1 MGTKRQS
8 NDEGRQTKRG
18 GMSTTTNLNGTGGRM
33 TDALFME
40 QLDDEIERRQREL
53 DALIHARGVLRG
65 VAERHHKDATTPNHK
80 PVVMGSRPVAPTTVS
95 EGVER
100 LLESARGHE
109 MHLDQMVTELESRY
123 SISVTRKNLANT
135 LNRWLSRGKCFERVK
150 ANTYTLR
157 S

>member
-1 MGTKRQS
+1 
-8 NDEGRQTKRG
+8 
-18 GMSTTTNLNGTGGRM
+18 MSTNFNGNGGSRM

-53 DALIHARGVLRG
+53 DALMHARGVLRG
-65 VAERHHKDATTPNHK
+65 VAERHHKDDAATPDKT
-80 PVVMGSRPVAPTTVS
+80 VGAVASSRLAIPTTVS

-135 LNRWLSRGKCFERVK
+135 LNRWLSRGKRFERVK

>member
-1 MGTKRQS
+1 
-8 NDEGRQTKRG
+8 
-18 GMSTTTNLNGTGGRM
+18 MSTNFNGNGGSRM

-53 DALIHARGVLRG
+53 DALMHARDVLRG

-100 LLESARGHE
+100 LLESTRGHE

-135 LNRWLSRGKCFERVK
+135 LNRWLSRGKRFERVK

>member
-1 MGTKRQS
+1 MATRRQS
-8 NDEGRQTKRG
+8 NDKHRQPKRG
-18 GMSTTTNLNGTGGRM
+18 GMSTNFNGNGGSRM

-95 EGVER
+95 EGVE
-100 LLESARGHE
+100 LLLASTRGHE

-135 LNRWLSRGKCFERVK
+135 LNRWLSRGKRFERVK

>member
-1 MGTKRQS
+1 
-8 NDEGRQTKRG
+8 
-18 GMSTTTNLNGTGGRM
+18 MSTNFNGNGGSRM

-53 DALIHARGVLRG
+53 DALMHARDVLRG
-65 VAERHHKDATTPNHK
+65 VAERHHKDATTSNHK

-100 LLESARGHE
+100 LLESTRGHE

-135 LNRWLSRGKCFERVK
+135 LNRWLSRGKRFERVK

>member
-1 MGTKRQS
+1 
-8 NDEGRQTKRG
+8 
-18 GMSTTTNLNGTGGRM
+18 MSTNFNGNGGSRM

-53 DALIHARGVLRG
+53 DALMHARDVLRG

-95 EGVER
+95 EGVE
-100 LLESARGHE
+100 LLLASTRGHE

-135 LNRWLSRGKCFERVK
+135 LNRWLSRGKRFERVK

>member
-1 MGTKRQS
+1 
-8 NDEGRQTKRG
+8 
-18 GMSTTTNLNGTGGRM
+18 MSTNFNGNGGSRM

-95 EGVER
+95 EGVE
-100 LLESARGHE
+100 LLLASTRGHE

-135 LNRWLSRGKCFERVK
+135 LNRWLSRGKRFERVK

>member
-1 MGTKRQS
+1 
-8 NDEGRQTKRG
+8 
-18 GMSTTTNLNGTGGRM
+18 MSTNFNGNGGSRM

-53 DALIHARGVLRG
+53 DALMHARDVLRG
-65 VAERHHKDATTPNHK
+65 VAERHHKNDATTPNHK

-95 EGVER
+95 EGVE
-100 LLESARGHE
+100 LLLASTRGHE

-135 LNRWLSRGKCFERVK
+135 LNRWLSRGKRFERVK